1 MNTYLALIRM
11 AFQRQFTYRT
21 AALAALSTNA
31 FFGALRAYVL
41 VALYGARPAVAG
53 YSLPAAITYTGLTQA
68 LIGFIALWGW
78 WDLVRSIRTGDIAS
92 DLSRPVNFIAYW
104 GAQDIGRGAAQLL
117 MRGIPMM
124 LLYALVYPILL
135 PPSVAHWLALTV
147 SLVLALAVS
156 FAWRFL
162 YSLMA
167 FWSSD
172 ATGIA
177 RFASTLTLFLSGFLM
192 PVAFMPDWMVT
203 LMRLTPFPAMVN
215 TPIEIY
221 LGIVNGPELLF
232 ALLEQAVWT
241 VILLAVARMVL
252 ASGVR
257 KLVIQGG

>member
-1 MNTYLALIRM
+1 
-11 AFQRQFTYRT
+11 
-21 AALAALSTNA
+21 
-31 FFGALRAYVL
+31 
-41 VALYGARPAVAG
+41 
-53 YSLPAAITYTGLTQA
+53 
-68 LIGFIALWGW
+68 
-78 WDLVRSIRTGDIAS
+78 
-92 DLSRPVNFIAYW
+92 
-104 GAQDIGRGAAQLL
+104 
-117 MRGIPMM
+117 MRGVPMM
-124 LLYALVYPILL
+124 LLYALMYPILL
-135 PPSVAHWLALTV
+135 PPGVAHWLALAV

-172 ATGIA
+172 AVGIARFASTTGIRNPERMRVSVDAVGIA
-177 RFASTLTLFLSGFLM
+177 RFASTLTLILSGFLM
-192 PVAFMPDWMVT
+192 PVAFMPDWMVM

-241 VILLAVARMVL
+241 IILLGVARLIL

-257 KLVIQGG
+257 KLVIARAKPGQLTSMSMPPSFCTT